1 MQRTNTT
8 ILFPD
13 AGKPLNDTKCWQKF
27 VLGRGVIFF
36 IAQVPWFYVN

>member
-13 AGKPLNDTKCWQKF
+13 AGKFIYVEFKQYSVKLSITIVPKSDPEIIQ
-27 VLGRGVIFF
+27 IFR
-36 IAQVPWFYVN
+36 